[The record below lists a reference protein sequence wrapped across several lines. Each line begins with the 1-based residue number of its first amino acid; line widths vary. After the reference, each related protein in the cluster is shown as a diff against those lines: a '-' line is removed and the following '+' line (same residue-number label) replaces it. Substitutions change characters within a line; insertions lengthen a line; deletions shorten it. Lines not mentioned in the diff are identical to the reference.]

1 LAAWADLPDPPDEL
15 KSRRL
20 PILEFPVQSNQQL
33 FRCHKRTRG
42 PIYFNRTEGRFGPP
56 DGASFGMCYFGM
68 DAGCAFLEGLMDHVA
83 DGTTGAVVSMS
94 LIRQRCICAVT
105 SSSMLRLV
113 NLTDGRSLKSIHAKL
128 DSRIA
133 DCSHDKSQAWA
144 HAFWSHPD
152 EPDGIVYRA
161 RNGPE
166 RYAVALFDRVEG
178 DLKH

>member
-1 LAAWADLPDPPDEL
+1 MGETGLHVVAEQLARWENPIGGASTGPHWVNSQRSPVVRRARRSVALAAWADLPDPPDEL

-105 SSSMLRLV
+105 SSSCLLYTSDAADDLLCV
-113 NLTDGRSLKSIHAKL
+113 DLGGR
-128 DSRIA
+128 R
-133 DCSHDKSQAWA
+133 
-144 HAFWSHPD
+144 
-152 EPDGIVYRA
+152 
-161 RNGPE
+161 
-166 RYAVALFDRVEG
+166 
-178 DLKH
+178 